1 MPSKP
6 DDVTSHEYSAL
17 TQPLP
22 NFRVPTVIHGGLEGT
37 LPGGLRV
44 LEQLGQTAEGSMYR
58 AEYPGGHE
66 VALVILG
73 SAEHPEDPAMLAR
86 LREWFDR
93 AIRIRHPNVAAVHE
107 MGHTEEGLVYLVAE
121 CLTGELLS
129 ETLAREAALPLEDAL
144 DICRQA
150 AAGLEAAHQVGCFH
164 GNLSPETV
172 LLTPVPDGRPQ
183 VKLVHFAQPSSR
195 EMSPEYAS
203 PERLAGHPPDGPSD
217 VFSLA
222 AVLHHLIAGVP
233 PGVQS
238 GASPI
243 PGALSGVL
251 GEALATE
258 PDQRFQS
265 IPAFAASLERAGVVA
280 TRIRIPRL
288 GRAGVLGAAAVALA
302 LGVAGFWV
310 FRRSQGSVESA
321 ALRVTEL
328 ATRAVEGAESAT
340 HPVTAPLARPVQPP
354 AARPVPPLPPARR
367 EASDTDRSAA
377 PAPSPATGPSG
388 KRRQSRVGNPE
399 PAAAVAAADS
409 AADSIRTRPPDS
421 AGTSLTPAPAP
432 PTW

>member
-1 MPSKP
+1 
-6 DDVTSHEYSAL
+6 
-17 TQPLP
+17 
-22 NFRVPTVIHGGLEGT
+22 
-37 LPGGLRV
+37 
-44 LEQLGQTAEGSMYR
+44 
-58 AEYPGGHE
+58 
-66 VALVILG
+66 
-73 SAEHPEDPAMLAR
+73 
-86 LREWFDR
+86 
-93 AIRIRHPNVAAVHE
+93 
-107 MGHTEEGLVYLVAE
+107 
-121 CLTGELLS
+121 
-129 ETLAREAALPLEDAL
+129 
-144 DICRQA
+144 
-150 AAGLEAAHQVGCFH
+150 
-164 GNLSPETV
+164 
-172 LLTPVPDGRPQ
+172 
-183 VKLVHFAQPSSR
+183 
-195 EMSPEYAS
+195 
-203 PERLAGHPPDGPSD
+203 
-217 VFSLA
+217 
-222 AVLHHLIAGVP
+222 
-233 PGVQS
+233 
-238 GASPI
+238 
-243 PGALSGVL
+243 VL

-328 ATRAVEGAESAT
+328 ATRAVEGAESAA

-354 AARPVPPLPPARR
+354 AARPVPALPPARR
-367 EASDTDRSAA
+367 EASHTDRAAA

-432 PTW
+432 PTWETRAQVYLRIGLDEAVRQLGGPVHAIEGMSPMFIGLASGQLTGGPIVRAVYLDPNGRLILLDQQRIRQGQAVPPATPDRWPIGDVLVSLHGDVPAQTISNLRARVR